1 MEINKNIKLF
11 LNWVVGPILFAWI
24 TWRISIDLREQAN
37 TITNPSFWFSQFKI
51 DPLALACIQFVLMGL
66 QWSIE
71 AFKWK
76 TLLSSSLKLPFRD
89 AFSAV
94 FRGIAVSVVTP
105 NRVGEF
111 VGRVLHLPKAHL
123 VQGVGWTF
131 ICNLAQLVV
140 TLFMGTVAVFLLDE
154 ELNSIFKKTEWSGFI
169 DLAAVISLSA
179 LLIAFL
185 IYWGAPWVIQQFTK
199 RSTRLPARLYILEET
214 PKNRLIVVLGLSF
227 LRFSIFVF
235 QYWVFFWAMDISIA
249 YIDLLLRLS
258 VLFLWLA
265 VIPTFTVLEL
275 GLRWQFALLLFSAWQ
290 VFHLSILFIVT
301 AIWCIN
307 FILPAMFGA
316 LDLIRYRPFKIKT

>member
-24 TWRISIDLREQAN
+24 AWRISIDLREQTD
-37 TITNPSFWFSQFKI
+37 TITNPSFWIGQFKI
-51 DPLALACIQFVLMGL
+51 HPLALACIQFVLMGL

-76 TLLSSSLKLPFRD
+76 TLLSSSLKLPFRS
-89 AFSAV
+89 AFTAV

-111 VGRVLHLPKAHL
+111 VGRVLHLPKEHV

-140 TLFMGTVAVFLLDE
+140 TLFMGTVAVFLLED
-154 ELNSIFKKTEWSGFI
+154 ELNSIFKYTEWNGFI
-169 DLAAVISLSA
+169 DLAAIISLSA
-179 LLIAFL
+179 LLVAVL
-185 IYWGAPWVIQQFTK
+185 AYWGAPWVIQQIAK
-199 RSTRLPARLYILEET
+199 RSPLLSNRLHVLEET
-214 PKNRLIVVLGLSF
+214 PKNQLIVILGLSF

-235 QYWVFFWAMDISIA
+235 QYWVFFWALDISIE
-249 YIDLLLRLS
+249 YMDLLLKLS

-290 VFHLSILFIVT
+290 EVHLSILLIVT

-307 FILPAMFGA
+307 FILPAMLGA
-316 LDLIRYRPFKIKT
+316 IDLIRYRPFKIKT